1 MASAIFDTHAFVKR
15 LTAAGMPE
23 AQAEIL
29 AEENTRLLGEQL
41 ATKQDIALLRADMT
55 AMEQRIKDQLT
66 IRLGVMMAGGIA
78 VVATLVKLL

>member
-29 AEENTRLLGEQL
+29 AEENARLLGEQL
-41 ATKQDIALLRADMT
+41 ATKHGRRVCCADWT
-55 AMEQRIKDQLT
+55 SS
-66 IRLGVMMAGGIA
+66 G
-78 VVATLVKLL
+78 